1 MTAKPDLLL
10 LAEIVGVHGIKG
22 TLKIKFFGE
31 NIDMLSK
38 GKLCDA
44 TGAPRYEIARIAQH
58 GNTILADF
66 KDITD
71 RTVAE
76 KMRGT
81 RLYVPRDI
89 LPKIKKKDTYY
100 YADLIGLAAVH
111 VDGSSMGKIIAVA
124 NFGAGDLLEVKP
136 AKGNSYYVPFTNDIV
151 PEVDIKKKQ
160 VTIDPPPGLLD

>member
-31 NIDMLSK
+31 NIDMLTK
-38 GKLCDA
+38 KKLCDA
-44 TGAPRYEIARIAQH
+44 TGTPRYEIARIAEH

-81 RLYVPRDI
+81 RLYLPRDV

-100 YADLIGLAAVH
+100 YADLIG
-111 VDGSSMGKIIAVA
+111 
-124 NFGAGDLLEVKP
+124 
-136 AKGNSYYVPFTNDIV
+136 Y
-151 PEVDIKKKQ
+151 
-160 VTIDPPPGLLD
+160 